1 MLQSIGL
8 GVLLVFIPLG
18 VLGILA
24 LLQFLWTAAVP
35 IGGLLL
41 LGGLLSVHYQ
51 RGDRFFLEQLT
62 PHLLGIYAL
71 EYGLL
76 SSPLLFFF
84 GRWGQWWNVG
94 LVLVGLL
101 LLSLVRPPYRQRQRA
116 RRSVLEFPVAWIPP
130 FLWEWRMGL
139 RKHAWW
145 LLPLYLGGLWGASY
159 TAATPVLALLFA
171 LVVSSFYQPIAPLEI
186 IQASNSDGR
195 FLIRKVGQ
203 SLLFFQGLLLPHYL
217 LFIVLQGSWQ
227 VALGVVALMVVS
239 ASWISFSICL
249 QYSSYDYESEQVTN
263 LLPLGMFVGG
273 TLLPFFWLLLP
284 FFWIYY
290 WRKAHKQLNYY
301 A

>member
-1 MLQSIGL
+1 
-8 GVLLVFIPLG
+8 
-18 VLGILA
+18 
-24 LLQFLWTAAVP
+24 
-35 IGGLLL
+35 
-41 LGGLLSVHYQ
+41 
-51 RGDRFFLEQLT
+51 
-62 PHLLGIYAL
+62 
-71 EYGLL
+71 
-76 SSPLLFFF
+76 
-84 GRWGQWWNVG
+84 
-94 LVLVGLL
+94 
-101 LLSLVRPPYRQRQRA
+101 
-116 RRSVLEFPVAWIPP
+116 
-130 FLWEWRMGL
+130 
-139 RKHAWW
+139 
-145 LLPLYLGGLWGASY
+145 
-159 TAATPVLALLFA
+159 
-171 LVVSSFYQPIAPLEI
+171 VSSFYQPIAPLEI